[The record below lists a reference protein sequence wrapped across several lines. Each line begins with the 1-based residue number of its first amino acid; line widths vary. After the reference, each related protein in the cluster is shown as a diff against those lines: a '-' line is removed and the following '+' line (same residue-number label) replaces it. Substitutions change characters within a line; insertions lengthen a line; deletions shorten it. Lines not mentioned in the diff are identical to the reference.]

1 MLESASP
8 SRAAG
13 RMADSGAFV
22 LLFYNMRVKRRL
34 DSSSPVPLY
43 HQLAEALRA
52 DIVAG
57 TLVPGDLLPPL
68 RTAADEWGV
77 NLHTV
82 RHAYR
87 ALADAGLVR
96 TSAPRGSVVLRAGD
110 AVAASP
116 GESSEDVITR
126 FLREAREQHG
136 LTLHDVRRQLERQI
150 RGAEP
155 EMLETAG
162 PLDPRMVR
170 EPRVGPAL
178 VYVIE
183 CSTSQALD
191 LAQQVQERWQV
202 TAKPWSLERA
212 GEPPAGAL
220 IATYFHY
227 NDIRARWPKR
237 LAQVQFA
244 SIRPDPSLAAQVRAI
259 VPMETRTTVILC
271 EREAEKAR
279 NIAAD
284 LAAVLLSPAFEIRTL
299 VSNNPTTALHVAGK
313 TQPVLFAPRVWGALG
328 AAERADPRALE
339 VRYVFDPAELQA
351 VAERFQWQTR

>member
-1 MLESASP
+1 M
-8 SRAAG
+8 
-13 RMADSGAFV
+13 
-22 LLFYNMRVKRRL
+22 KRRL
-34 DSSSPVPLY
+34 DPSSPVPLY

-52 DIVAG
+52 DIAAG
-57 TLVPGDLLPPL
+57 TFAPGTLLPPL
-68 RTAADEWGV
+68 RTAAEDWGV

-96 TSAPRGSVVLRAGD
+96 TSVPRGSVVLRAGE
-110 AVAASP
+110 VEAASTST
-116 GESSEDVITR
+116 SSEDVISR
-126 FLREAREQHG
+126 FLREAREHHG

-150 RGAEP
+150 RGAESEILEAPPP
-155 EMLETAG
+155 EPRAGSEGRAG
-162 PLDPRMVR
+162 PAV
-170 EPRVGPAL
+170 

-183 CSTSQALD
+183 CSTTQAID

-212 GEPPAGAL
+212 GEPPAGGSL

-227 NDIRARWPKR
+227 NDIRARWPRR

-284 LAAVLLSPAFEIRTL
+284 LATVLPSPSFEIRTL
-299 VSNNPTTALHVAGK
+299 VSNNPTTALHVAGR

-351 VAERFQWQTR
+351 VAERFQWRTRV

>member
-1 MLESASP
+1 M
-8 SRAAG
+8 
-13 RMADSGAFV
+13 
-22 LLFYNMRVKRRL
+22 FYNETMKRRL
-34 DSSSPVPLY
+34 DPTSPVPLY

-52 DIVAG
+52 DITAG
-57 TLVPGDLLPPL
+57 TLAPGDLLPPL
-68 RTAADEWGV
+68 RAAADDWGV

-87 ALADAGLVR
+87 ALAEAGLVR
-96 TSAPRGSVVLRAGD
+96 TSVPRGSVVLRAGE
-110 AVAASP
+110 ASA
-116 GESSEDVITR
+116 ESTSTPSEDVISR
-126 FLREAREQHG
+126 FLREAREHHG
-136 LTLHDVRRQLERQI
+136 LTLHDIRRQLERQI

-155 EMLETAG
+155 EVIEAPPDPNAG
-162 PLDPRMVR
+162 A
-170 EPRVGPAL
+170 EPPVGPAL
-178 VYVIE
+178 AYVIE
-183 CSTSQALD
+183 CSTWQAID
-191 LAQQVQERWQV
+191 LARQVQDRWQV

-212 GEPPAGAL
+212 GEPPAGGSL

-244 SIRPDPSLAAQVRAI
+244 SIRPAPSLTAQVRAI
-259 VPMETRTTVILC
+259 VPTETRTTVILC

-284 LAAVLLSPAFEIRTL
+284 LAAVLPSPAFEIRTL
-299 VSNNPTTALHVAGK
+299 VSNNPTTALHVAGR

-339 VRYVFDPAELQA
+339 VRYVFDAAELRA
-351 VAERFQWQTR
+351 VGERLRWRAR

>member
-1 MLESASP
+1 M
-8 SRAAG
+8 
-13 RMADSGAFV
+13 
-22 LLFYNMRVKRRL
+22 KRRL
-34 DSSSPVPLY
+34 DPSSPVPLY
-43 HQLAEALRA
+43 HQLAEAVRA
-52 DIVAG
+52 DIAAG
-57 TLVPGDLLPPL
+57 VIVPGDLLPPL
-68 RTAADEWGV
+68 RIAADDWGV

-87 ALADAGLVR
+87 ALAEAGLVR
-96 TSAPRGSVVLRAGD
+96 TTAPRGSVVLRARDGAAGAIASASAPPED
-110 AVAASP
+110 A
-116 GESSEDVITR
+116 ITR
-126 FLREAREQHG
+126 FLREARELHG
-136 LTLHDVRRQLERQI
+136 LTLHDIRRQLERQI

-155 EMLETAG
+155 EVHEALEPPEPQTAPG
-162 PLDPRMVR
+162 VR
-170 EPRVGPAL
+170 VPPTV

-191 LAQQVQERWQV
+191 LAHQVQERWQV

-227 NDIRARWPKR
+227 NDIRARWPRR

-244 SIRPDPSLAAQVRAI
+244 SIHPDPSLAAQVRSI
-259 VPMETRTTVILC
+259 VPTETRTTVILC

-284 LAAVLLSPAFEIRTL
+284 LAAVLPSPTFEIRTL
-299 VSNNPTTALHVAGK
+299 VSNNPTTALHVAGR
-313 TQPVLFAPRVWGALG
+313 TQPVLFAPRVWGVLG

-351 VAERFQWQTR
+351 AAARFQWRTRDT

>member
-1 MLESASP
+1 MT
-8 SRAAG
+8 
-13 RMADSGAFV
+13 
-22 LLFYNMRVKRRL
+22 RRL
-34 DSSSPVPLY
+34 DPSSPIPLY
-43 HQLAEALRA
+43 HQLAEAVRA

-57 TLVPGDLLPPL
+57 ALVPGDRLPPL
-68 RTAADEWGV
+68 RVASDAWGV

-96 TSAPRGSVVLRAGD
+96 TAGRGSVVLRAD
-110 AVAASP
+110 SVLAEVVP
-116 GESSEDVITR
+116 DEDVITR
-126 FLREAREQHG
+126 FLREAREHHG
-136 LTLHDVRRQLERQI
+136 LSLHDIRRQLERQI

-155 EMLETAG
+155 EVVDVLEPRGG
-162 PLDPRMVR
+162 PDQ
-170 EPRVGPAL
+170 RVGPA
-178 VYVIE
+178 VVHVIE
-183 CSTSQALD
+183 CSTWQALD

-212 GEPPAGAL
+212 GEPPAGA
-220 IATYFHY
+220 IVATYFHY

-244 SIRPDPSLAAQVRAI
+244 SIRPDPALAGRVRGI
-259 VPMETRTTVILC
+259 VPTEARTTVILC

-284 LAAVLLSPAFEIRTL
+284 LAAVLPSPTFEIRTL

-313 TQPVLFAPRVWGALG
+313 TQPVLFAPRIWGALG
-328 AAERADPRALE
+328 PVERADPRAVE
-339 VRYVFDPAELQA
+339 VRYLFDPVELTA
-351 VAERFQWQTR
+351 AGERFQWHER

>member
-1 MLESASP
+1 MT
-8 SRAAG
+8 
-13 RMADSGAFV
+13 V
-22 LLFYNMRVKRRL
+22 NRRL
-34 DSSSPVPLY
+34 DPDSPVPLY

-57 TLVPGDLLPPL
+57 VLVPGDLLPPL
-68 RTAADEWGV
+68 RAAADEWGV

-87 ALADAGLVR
+87 ALAESGLVR
-96 TSAPRGSVVLRAGD
+96 TSAPRGSVVLRSSEA
-110 AVAASP
+110 AAANPVAP
-116 GESSEDVITR
+116 EEDVITR

-136 LTLHDVRRQLERQI
+136 LTLHDVRRQLDRQA
-150 RGAEP
+150 RDAEP
-155 EMLETAG
+155 EAVELPA
-162 PLDPRMVR
+162 PLDPRAAS

-227 NDIRARWPKR
+227 NDIRTRWPKR

-259 VPMETRTTVILC
+259 VPTETRTTVILC

-279 NIAAD
+279 NVAAD
-284 LAAVLLSPAFEIRTL
+284 LAAVLPSPTFEIRTL
-299 VSNNPTTALHVAGK
+299 VSNNPTTALHVAGR

-328 AAERADPRALE
+328 AVERADPRALE
-339 VRYVFDPAELQA
+339 VRYVFDLAELKA
-351 VAERFQWQTR
+351 VAERFQWRAR

>member
-1 MLESASP
+1 
-8 SRAAG
+8 
-13 RMADSGAFV
+13 V
-22 LLFYNMRVKRRL
+22 TTRL
-34 DSSSPVPLY
+34 NPSSPVPLY
-43 HQLAEALRA
+43 HQLAEAVRA
-52 DIVAG
+52 DIAAG
-57 TLVPGDLLPPL
+57 ALLPGDRLPPL
-68 RTAADEWGV
+68 RAAADAWGV

-96 TSAPRGSVVLRAGD
+96 TAGRGSIVLRVESMPSAPI
-110 AVAASP
+110 P
-116 GESSEDVITR
+116 EEDVITR

-136 LTLHDVRRQLERQI
+136 LSLHDVRRQLERQI
-150 RGAEP
+150 RGADPEVLDVLEP
-155 EMLETAG
+155 RAV
-162 PLDPRMVR
+162 PDS
-170 EPRVGPAL
+170 RVGPA
-178 VYVIE
+178 VVHVIE
-183 CSTSQALD
+183 CSTWQALD

-220 IATYFHY
+220 VATYFHY

-244 SIRPDPSLAAQVRAI
+244 SIRPDPALAGRVRGI
-259 VPMETRTTVILC
+259 VPTEARTTVILC

-284 LAAVLLSPAFEIRTL
+284 LAAVLPSPAFEIRTL

-313 TQPVLFAPRVWGALG
+313 SQPVLFAPRIWGALG
-328 AAERADPRALE
+328 PVERADPRAVE
-339 VRYVFDPAELQA
+339 VRYLFDPVELAA
-351 VAERFQWQTR
+351 VGERFQWHER